1 MSAPHKSSTAAAIEL
16 AKIGDEPVGI
26 GDVFSDPSK
35 LRVSQEYLVTGAVKK
50 VILKIPVSKPDQQ
63 EFLRVRPEPEW
74 RATYAFIRVKSDNEY
89 YLVMPNV
96 FLTLPAAEY
105 KFSTLYTVMTRGGA
119 LHLWPV
125 PVADADGKI
134 NDWHQSGHEAAAICM
149 QAWNRIIPDKKV
161 GRYELQPA
169 AYPLPDP
176 MWPDLPVGEVLRIAF
191 QRFLID
197 THDHPL
203 LKKLRGEC

>member
-1 MSAPHKSSTAAAIEL
+1 MSAPKSSTTAVPV
-16 AKIGDEPVGI
+16 EPAEI

-35 LRVSQEYLVTGAVKK
+35 LRVGQEYLVTGAVKK
-50 VILKIPVSKPDQQ
+50 VILKIPVGKPDQQ
-63 EFLRVRPEPEW
+63 EFLRVRSEPEW

-96 FLTLPAAEY
+96 FPALAAAEY

-125 PVADADGKI
+125 PVKDADGKI
-134 NDWHQSGHEAAAICM
+134 NDWHQSGHEAAERCM
-149 QAWNRIIPDKKV
+149 QGWHRIIPDKKV
-161 GRYELQPA
+161 GGYECQPA

-176 MWPDLPVGEVLRIAF
+176 VWPDLQVGEVLRIAF

-197 THDHPL
+197 TLDHPL